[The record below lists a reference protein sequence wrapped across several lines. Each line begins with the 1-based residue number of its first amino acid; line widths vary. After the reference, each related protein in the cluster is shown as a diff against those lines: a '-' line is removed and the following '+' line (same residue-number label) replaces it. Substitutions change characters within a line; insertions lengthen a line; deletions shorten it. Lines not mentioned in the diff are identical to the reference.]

1 MVHYLPVK
9 YVLLAHLRYAL
20 YCSVALC
27 THYVLYC
34 RRVSLAND
42 LSPGTGLIP
51 FISGK
56 GSSSQCITLGVKIN
70 VLHYKDQTKTL
81 R

>member
-9 YVLLAHLRYAL
+9 YVLKAHSRYAL

-27 THYVLYC
+27 THCVLYSRHIRLEK
-34 RRVSLAND
+34 RRKSRNRSDSFHQWEGV
-42 LSPGTGLIP
+42 T
-51 FISGK
+51 F
-56 GSSSQCITLGVKIN
+56 TFGVKIN
-70 VLHYKDQTKTL
+70 VLYYKTKTQSKTL

>member
-1 MVHYLPVK
+1 VVHYLPVK
-9 YVLLAHLRYAL
+9 YVLLAYLRYAL

-34 RRVSLAND
+34 RRVRLAND

-56 GSSSQCITLGVKIN
+56 RISSECFTLGVKIN
-70 VLHYKDQTKTL
+70 VLYYKGQSKTI